1 MSITVPVSLGELLDK
16 ISILLIKKINIKDQK
31 KLTYITKELN
41 QLNDIL
47 EKSNV
52 DKNKITSFL
61 EELKLINLKLWTIED
76 KIREHEK
83 DKNFGKSFIDLARS
97 VYINN
102 DERAKIKMKINE
114 IFDSEIIEVK
124 SYKDYK

>member
-1 MSITVPVSLGELLDK
+1 MSITIPVSLGELLDK

-47 EKSNV
+47 EKSNI
-52 DKNKITSFL
+52 DKEVITPYL
-61 EELKLINLKLWTIED
+61 EQLKQINSKLWNVED
-76 KIREHEK
+76 QIREHEK
-83 DKNFGKSFIDLARS
+83 EKIFSQSFIDLARS

-102 DERAKIKMKINE
+102 DQRAKIKMKINE
-114 IFDSEIIEVK
+114 NFDSEIIEVK
-124 SYKDYK
+124 SYRDYK

>member
-47 EKSNV
+47 EKSNL
-52 DKNKITSFL
+52 KIISANDL
-61 EELKLINLKLWTIED
+61 SDAAK
-76 KIREHEK
+76 KIVEATK
-83 DKNFGKSFIDLARS
+83 
-97 VYINN
+97 
-102 DERAKIKMKINE
+102 
-114 IFDSEIIEVK
+114 
-124 SYKDYK
+124 